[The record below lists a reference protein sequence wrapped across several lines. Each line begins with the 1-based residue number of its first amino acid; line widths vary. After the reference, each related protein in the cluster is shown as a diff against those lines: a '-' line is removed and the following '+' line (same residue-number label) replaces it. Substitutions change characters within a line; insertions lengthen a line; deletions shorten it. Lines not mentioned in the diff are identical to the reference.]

1 MDAACLRR
9 HRFVSPDGFET
20 YHISI
25 IDYLQLWNL
34 NKKAERFLKTKFLK
48 KNGDD
53 LSAVEPIYY
62 QDRFIRV
69 INNRVITICET
80 ERKQKSQDDNFD
92 EANFE

>member
-1 MDAACLRR
+1 M
-9 HRFVSPDGFET
+9 
-20 YHISI
+20 
-25 IDYLQLWNL
+25 
-34 NKKAERFLKTKFLK
+34 KTKFLK

-80 ERKQKSQDDNFD
+80 ERKTKSKDENFD
-92 EANFE
+92 EVNFE